1 MDCVILK
8 PNDRIC
14 LGPSAF
20 FLFKNKA
27 DEENASMPD
36 TDEDPITFDDAS
48 EEIVKYDTKIEEE
61 EQKLRSQEQARR
73 RRFEEEEL
81 ERHKAEMSR
90 RHHSE
95 HDHIRHECHAFRDE
109 QLVIL
114 FDHRANWEHHCT
126 ETI

>member
-27 DEENASMPD
+27 EEENASMPD

-61 EQKLRSQEQARR
+61 EQKAALDSNMSKIGGNLL
-73 RRFEEEEL
+73 L
-81 ERHKAEMSR
+81 E
-90 RHHSE
+90 
-95 HDHIRHECHAFRDE
+95 
-109 QLVIL
+109 VIK
-114 FDHRANWEHHCT
+114 T
-126 ETI
+126 K